1 MRDSALVLDA
11 ISGYDE
17 MDSTSAMRAYESC
30 AKDISKGAKGLKIAL
45 PRQFFSAKD
54 SEVQK
59 ALLHAVELLKDAG
72 AEFKEISMPALD
84 FALPAYYVIS
94 GAEASSN
101 LARFDGVRYGRR
113 AASFEDIS
121 DLYVQSRSEGFGEEV
136 KRRIMLGTFVLSA
149 GYYDAYYKKAQQ
161 VRGLIIQQFEE
172 ALSGCDCIFGPV
184 APGTAYKI
192 GEKSADPLE
201 MYRGDIYTVPVN
213 IAGLPAIS
221 LPCGRGEGNLPIGAQ
236 FIGRRFDEATIY
248 RAAAALEDAA
258 GTADKILAGEGAQL

>member
-1 MRDSALVLDA
+1 
-11 ISGYDE
+11 
-17 MDSTSAMRAYESC
+17 
-30 AKDISKGAKGLKIAL
+30 
-45 PRQFFSAKD
+45 
-54 SEVQK
+54 
-59 ALLHAVELLKDAG
+59 
-72 AEFKEISMPALD
+72 
-84 FALPAYYVIS
+84 
-94 GAEASSN
+94 
-101 LARFDGVRYGRR
+101 
-113 AASFEDIS
+113 
-121 DLYVQSRSEGFGEEV
+121 
-136 KRRIMLGTFVLSA
+136 MLGTFVLSA